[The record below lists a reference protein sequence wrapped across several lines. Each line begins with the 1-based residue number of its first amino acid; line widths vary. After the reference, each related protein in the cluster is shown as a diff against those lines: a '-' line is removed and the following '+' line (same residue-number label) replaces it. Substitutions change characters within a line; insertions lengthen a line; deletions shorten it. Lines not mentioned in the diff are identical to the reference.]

1 MQENCVAAREEI
13 VKDSRALKCV
23 SPAYAGRGG
32 ALTAALQYTYQVIL
46 LGKDHA
52 REGKELEKIAAAK
65 LFELE
70 KLGALIQKLGASP
83 IFSACPPYPV
93 SYYSASCV
101 DYAKTLP
108 AMLEADIR
116 LERAAVERY
125 TLMLAA
131 LENPAVASA
140 VCALRAGCES
150 NLKAL
155 EDLQRGL

>member
-1 MQENCVAAREEI
+1 MQETCAAARKEI
-13 VKDSRALKCV
+13 VKDSRALKTV

-46 LGKDHA
+46 LGKDRA
-52 REGKELEKIAAAK
+52 EEGKKLEKIAAAK
-65 LFELE
+65 LFEFE
-70 KLGALIQKLGASP
+70 KLGSLIQKLGADP

-101 DYAKTLP
+101 DYAKTFP

-116 LERAAVERY
+116 LERAAIERY
-125 TLMLAA
+125 TLMLSA
-131 LENPAVASA
+131 LENQAVAS
-140 VCALRAGCES
+140 VVFALRAGCEE

-155 EDLQRGL
+155 EELQSGS